1 MDIHTGKAKIIA
13 THIVTGLAG
22 LGFPSS
28 PYLNFFF
35 LRKRKK
41 TFAFVWIEQIEFSYS
56 PLS

>member
-35 LRKRKK
+35 
-41 TFAFVWIEQIEFSYS
+41 F
-56 PLS
+56 

>member
-13 THIVTGLAG
+13 THIVTGLSG

-35 LRKRKK
+35 FEK
-41 TFAFVWIEQIEFSYS
+41 TQKDLCVS
-56 PLS
+56 LD